1 MYFLP
6 SRHHKLEVMA
16 LEREIEVLNKI
27 LKGEYMAI
35 GVYDTLASNLPA
47 GSVREDL
54 SSIQKDH
61 ERHAQ
66 VLTDYIKKQ
75 GEEPI
80 TSAGMAGSMAEMMS
94 KIKTLVKPDEQ
105 DIIRQLYDG
114 EDQGLAKAVQYA
126 ERNLGPEARSLVE
139 QIFSDEH
146 DHLKTLEQLLL
157 AATKE

>member
-1 MYFLP
+1 M
-6 SRHHKLEVMA
+6 
-16 LEREIEVLNKI
+16 EREIEVLNKI

-47 GSVREDL
+47 GSLREDL

-66 VLTDYIKKQ
+66 VLTDYIRQ
-75 GEEPI
+75 RGGEPI
-80 TSAGMAGSMAEMMS
+80 DSAGMAGSMAEMMS
-94 KIKTLVKPDEQ
+94 RLRTLIKSDEQ

-126 ERNLGPEARSLVE
+126 ERELGPEARALVE

-146 DHLKTLEQLLL
+146 DHLKTLERLLHQE
-157 AATKE
+157 AGKE

>member
-1 MYFLP
+1 
-6 SRHHKLEVMA
+6 VIA
-16 LEREIEVLNKI
+16 LGREIEVLNKI

-47 GSVREDL
+47 GSLREDL

-66 VLTDYIKKQ
+66 VLTDYIRQ
-75 GEEPI
+75 RGGEPI
-80 TSAGMAGSMAEMMS
+80 DSAGMAGSMAEMMS
-94 KIKTLVKPDEQ
+94 RLRTLIKSDEQ

-126 ERNLGPEARSLVE
+126 ERELGPEARALVE

-146 DHLKTLEQLLL
+146 DHLKTLERLLHQE
-157 AATKE
+157 AGKE

>member
-1 MYFLP
+1 M
-6 SRHHKLEVMA
+6 
-16 LEREIEVLNKI
+16 EREIEVLNKI
-27 LKGEYMAI
+27 LKGEHMAI

-47 GSVREDL
+47 GDVREDL

-66 VLTDYIKKQ
+66 VLTGYILQQ
-75 GEEPI
+75 GGEPL

-94 KIKTLVKPDEQ
+94 SIKTLVKPDQQ

-126 ERNLGPEARSLVE
+126 ERDLGPEARSLVE
-139 QIFSDEH
+139 KIFSDEH
-146 DHLKTLEQLLL
+146 DHLKTLQRLLHTE
-157 AATKE
+157 AE

>member
-1 MYFLP
+1 MG
-6 SRHHKLEVMA
+6 
-16 LEREIEVLNKI
+16 REIEVLNKI

-47 GSVREDL
+47 GSLREDL
-54 SSIQKDH
+54 GSIQKDH

-66 VLTDYIKKQ
+66 VLTDYIRQ
-75 GEEPI
+75 RGGEPI
-80 TSAGMAGSMAEMMS
+80 DSAGMAGSMAEMMS
-94 KIKTLVKPDEQ
+94 RLRTLIKSDEQ

-126 ERNLGPEARSLVE
+126 ERELGPEARALVE

-146 DHLKTLEQLLL
+146 DHLKTLERLLHQE
-157 AATKE
+157 AGKE

>member
-1 MYFLP
+1 M
-6 SRHHKLEVMA
+6 EQ
-16 LEREIEVLNKI
+16 EIEVLNKI

-94 KIKTLVKPDEQ
+94 KVKTIVKPDEQ

-146 DHLKTLEQLLL
+146 DHLKTLEQLLQ

>member
-1 MYFLP
+1 
-6 SRHHKLEVMA
+6 
-16 LEREIEVLNKI
+16 
-27 LKGEYMAI
+27 MAI

-47 GSVREDL
+47 GSLREDL

-66 VLTDYIKKQ
+66 VLTDYIRQ
-75 GEEPI
+75 RGGEPI
-80 TSAGMAGSMAEMMS
+80 DSAGMAGSMAEMMS
-94 KIKTLVKPDEQ
+94 RLRTLIKSDEQ

-126 ERNLGPEARSLVE
+126 ERELGPEARALVE

-146 DHLKTLEQLLL
+146 DHLKTLERLLHQE
-157 AATKE
+157 AGKE

>member
-1 MYFLP
+1 M
-6 SRHHKLEVMA
+6 
-16 LEREIEVLNKI
+16 EREIEVLNKI

-35 GVYDTLASNLPA
+35 GVYDTLASTLPA
-47 GSVREDL
+47 SSLREDL

-66 VLTDYIKKQ
+66 VLTDYIRQ
-75 GEEPI
+75 RGGEPI
-80 TSAGMAGSMAEMMS
+80 DSAGMAGSMAEMMS
-94 KIKTLVKPDEQ
+94 RVRTLVKPDEQ

-126 ERNLGPEARSLVE
+126 ERELGPEARALVE

-146 DHLKTLEQLLL
+146 DHLKTLERLLHQE
-157 AATKE
+157 AGKE

>member
-1 MYFLP
+1 
-6 SRHHKLEVMA
+6 VIA
-16 LEREIEVLNKI
+16 LGREIEVLNKI

-47 GSVREDL
+47 SSLREDL

-66 VLTDYIKKQ
+66 VLTDYIRQ
-75 GEEPI
+75 RGGEPI
-80 TSAGMAGSMAEMMS
+80 DSAGMAGSMAEMMS
-94 KIKTLVKPDEQ
+94 RLRTLIKSDEQ

-126 ERNLGPEARSLVE
+126 ERELGPEARALVE

-146 DHLKTLEQLLL
+146 DHLKTLERLLHQE
-157 AATKE
+157 AGKE

>member
-1 MYFLP
+1 MT
-6 SRHHKLEVMA
+6 

-80 TSAGMAGSMAEMMS
+80 ASAGMAGSMAEMMS
-94 KIKTLVKPDEQ
+94 KVKTIVKPDEQ

>member
-1 MYFLP
+1 
-6 SRHHKLEVMA
+6 
-16 LEREIEVLNKI
+16 
-27 LKGEYMAI
+27 MAI

-47 GSVREDL
+47 GSLREDL

-66 VLTDYIKKQ
+66 VLTDCIRQ
-75 GEEPI
+75 RGGEPI
-80 TSAGMAGSMAEMMS
+80 DSAGMAGSMAEMMS
-94 KIKTLVKPDEQ
+94 RLRTLIKSDEQ

-126 ERNLGPEARSLVE
+126 ERELGPEARALVE

-146 DHLKTLEQLLL
+146 DHLKTLERLLHQE
-157 AATKE
+157 AGKE

>member
-1 MYFLP
+1 M
-6 SRHHKLEVMA
+6 
-16 LEREIEVLNKI
+16 EREIEVLNKI

-47 GSVREDL
+47 SSLREDL

-66 VLTDYIKKQ
+66 VLTDYIRQ
-75 GEEPI
+75 RGGEPI
-80 TSAGMAGSMAEMMS
+80 DSAGMAGSMAEMMS
-94 KIKTLVKPDEQ
+94 RVRTLVKPDEQ

-126 ERNLGPEARSLVE
+126 ERELGPEARALLE

-146 DHLKTLEQLLL
+146 DHLKTLERLLHQE
-157 AATKE
+157 AGKE